1 MKEDGG
7 GSFGARIGSRDEG
20 AAPREDRKG
29 AGGVDHLARCCAFR
43 ASAGVAKGAET
54 AELEAMVRHD
64 SEVLLGR
71 AIEWDLEGACRVL
84 GAARA
89 ARAGATPQGEESARW
104 ERERDRW
111 IEAVAQRAA

>member
-1 MKEDGG
+1 
-7 GSFGARIGSRDEG
+7 
-20 AAPREDRKG
+20 
-29 AGGVDHLARCCAFR
+29 
-43 ASAGVAKGAET
+43 
-54 AELEAMVRHD
+54 MVRHD